1 MKSGNGSGQE
11 KFALIV
17 ENGTVDKLMAA
28 SILAAGAAAMG
39 KEVLVF
45 LTFGGLM
52 AFRKGAMN
60 APMVLPNEFQGMEQ
74 HLAKIMREK
83 NVPHWLQNFQ
93 QAKEVGEVKVLACG
107 ATMDMFDLKRDDLE
121 PIVEDVVGV
130 ARFIEVTEG
139 AQILFI

>member
-1 MKSGNGSGQE
+1 MGDGNGNGHE

-28 SILAAGAAAMG
+28 SILTAGAAAMG

-52 AFRKGAMN
+52 AFRKGAMQ
-60 APMVLPNEFQGMEQ
+60 APMVLPNEFKGMEE
-74 HLAKIMREK
+74 HLARIMREK

-93 QAKEVGEVKVLACG
+93 QAKEVGNVKVVACS
-107 ATMDMFDLKRDDLE
+107 ATMDMFDLKKDDLE

-130 ARFIEVTEG
+130 AHFIEVTEG
-139 AQILFI
+139 AQTLFI